1 MSKRIPA
8 TVGAAVLA
16 LGVAGLAPGSAGA
29 ATDNFFKGKTITVVV
44 PSGSGG
50 TYHVY
55 CQIVQRNI
63 ARFIPG
69 NPKTTIQNRSGAGGV
84 RAANYMVNVA
94 PKDGTVIAMINPGSA
109 MVPLLRKGQK
119 AIRFDTR
126 TMNWLGAASVRT
138 YTIAFWHKAPGD
150 KSPIRSIEDLR
161 KRQAIM
167 VTTGKAATSY
177 LIPSFM
183 NKTMGT
189 RMKIITGYKGGGALN
204 LALERGEGEGRGN
217 YYSGFTGVRPGWI
230 KDGKVKLVAW
240 MGPPRPEIKGIPNIR
255 DFMKTDLQKE
265 MYDLLDVSF
274 QVGQAFYVPPGTPKA
289 RVNVL
294 RKAFMAMVNDPAT
307 RESAKKRRVP
317 MNVRTAAQIEAAIK
331 KGYGASPVAVA
342 TLAKMLG
349 YDKARKKRKKKK

>member
-16 LGVAGLAPGSAGA
+16 LGVAGLAPGTAGA
-29 ATDNFFKGKTITVVV
+29 ATHFFKDKTITVVV

-69 NPKTTIQNRSGAGGV
+69 KPKTTIQNRSGAGGV
-84 RAANYMVNVA
+84 RAANYMSNVA
-94 PKDGTVIAMINPGSA
+94 PRDGTVIAMINPGSV
-109 MVPLLRKGQK
+109 MIPLLRKGQK

-138 YTIAFWHKAPGD
+138 YTIAFWHT
-150 KSPIRSIEDLR
+150 SPIKSIEDLQ
-161 KRQAIM
+161 KREAIM

-189 RMKIITGYKGGGALN
+189 KMKIITGYKGGGALN

-230 KDGKVKLVAW
+230 RDKKITFVGW
-240 MGPPRPEIKGIPNIR
+240 MGPPRPEIKGVPYLR
-255 DFMKTDLQKE
+255 DFLKTDLQRE

-289 RVNVL
+289 RVDVL
-294 RKAFMAMVNDPAT
+294 RTAFAAMVNDPAT
-307 RESAKKRRVP
+307 RASAKKRRVP

-331 KGYGASPVAVA
+331 KGFSASPAAV
-342 TLAKMLG
+342 TGLAKMLG
-349 YDKARKKRKKKK
+349 FDKPRKKKKKKKT

>member
-1 MSKRIPA
+1 MSRPIVTTA
-8 TVGAAVLA
+8 TAAALA
-16 LGVAGLAPGSAGA
+16 FGLAWTAPA
-29 ATDNFFKGKTITVVV
+29 AAAEYFKGKTITVIV

-69 NPKTTIQNRSGAGGV
+69 NPKTTIQNRPGAGGV

-94 PKDGTVIAMINPGSA
+94 PKNGTVIAMINPGSV
-109 MVPLLRKGQK
+109 MIPLLRKGQK

-138 YTIAFWHKAPGD
+138 YTIGFWHK
-150 KSPIRSIEDLR
+150 SPIKSIEDLK

-183 NKTMGT
+183 NKTIGT
-189 RMKIITGYKGGGALN
+189 KMKIITGYKGGGALN
-204 LALERGEGEGRGN
+204 LAIERGEGEGRGN
-217 YYSGFTGVRPGWI
+217 YYSGYTGVRPEWI
-230 KDGKVKLVAW
+230 RDGKITFVGW
-240 MGPPRPEIKGIPNIR
+240 MGPPRPEVKNLPYLR
-255 DFMKTDLQKE
+255 DFMKSVFQRE

-274 QVGQAFYVPPGTPKA
+274 QVGQAFYAPPGTPKA
-289 RVNVL
+289 TVGIL
-294 RKAFMAMVNDPAT
+294 RKAFEAMVKDPKTIA
-307 RESAKKRRVP
+307 SAKKRRVP
-317 MNVRTAAQIEAAIK
+317 MNSRTAAQIEAAIA
-331 KGYGASPVAVA
+331 KGFSASPKAVSG
-342 TLAKMLG
+342 LAKMLG
-349 YDKARKKRKKKK
+349 FDKARKKKKKKKS

>member
-16 LGVAGLAPGSAGA
+16 LGVAGLAPGPAVAAG
-29 ATDNFFKGKTITVVV
+29 DFFKDKTITVVV

-69 NPKTTIQNRSGAGGV
+69 KPKTTIQNRSGAGGV
-84 RAANYMVNVA
+84 RAANYMSNVA
-94 PKDGTVIAMINPGSA
+94 PKDGTVIAMINPGSV
-109 MVPLLRKGQK
+109 MIPLLRKGQK

-138 YTIAFWHKAPGD
+138 YTIAFWHT
-150 KSPIRSIEDLR
+150 SPIKSIEDLT
-161 KRQAIM
+161 KKEAIM

-183 NKTMGT
+183 NKTIGT
-189 RMKIITGYKGGGALN
+189 KMKIITGYKGGGALN
-204 LALERGEGEGRGN
+204 LAIERGEGEGRGN
-217 YYSGFTGVRPGWI
+217 YYSGFTGVRPEWI
-230 KDGKVKLVAW
+230 RDKKIRFVGW
-240 MGPPRPEIKGIPNIR
+240 MGPPRPEIKGIPYLR
-255 DFMKTDLQKE
+255 DYMKTDLQKQ

-274 QVGQAFYVPPGTPKA
+274 QVGQAFYAPPGVPKA
-289 RVNVL
+289 RVDVL
-294 RKAFMAMVNDPAT
+294 RTAFAAMAKDPAT
-307 RESAKKRRVP
+307 IASAKKRRVP
-317 MNVRTAAQIEAAIK
+317 MNVRTAAQVEAAIK
-331 KGYGASPVAVA
+331 KGFGASPAAV
-342 TLAKMLG
+342 TKLAQMLG
-349 YDKARKKRKKKK
+349 FDKARKKKKKKK